1 MVSEAGND
9 ERQQRGE
16 GMTKDLAGRG
26 VSMVGIICGLLAV
39 GLVLFSTGGVTAR
52 YLDHGV
58 VVAFVIALLAGS
70 SYLPAEV
77 GFDTLG
83 AALGTVAFGFYLY
96 VPAIFAFDH
105 LGTPGAAAW
114 LGLGTILIPVGLLV
128 VRAAGHGEPA
138 SPPPPASPTSPQF
151 ALAISGVVLLAVGIW
166 LPVISDHASFWNLS
180 FSGHALGILLLIAV
194 VANAAALLGVGAF
207 TRGTLLI
214 ACATFGL
221 TAAAWL
227 TEAFSHLDSLG
238 SGGWIEAV
246 GGLLLIGGVVAMR
259 LGGATAPDAL
269 PAPS

>member
-1 MVSEAGND
+1 
-9 ERQQRGE
+9 
-16 GMTKDLAGRG
+16 MTKDLAGRG
-26 VSMVGIICGLLAV
+26 ISMVGIICGLLAV
-39 GLVLFSTGGVTAR
+39 GLVLFSTGSATAR

-58 VVAFVIALLAGS
+58 VVAFVIALLAGA

-96 VPAIFAFDH
+96 VPAIFAFSH
-105 LGTPGAAAW
+105 LGTPGPAAW
-114 LGLGTILIPVGLLV
+114 LGLGTILIPLGLSV
-128 VRAAGHGEPA
+128 VRSAGHGDPA
-138 SPPPPASPTSPQF
+138 PPMQPTPSSPHF
-151 ALAISGVVLLAVGIW
+151 ALAFAGVVLMAVGIW

-194 VANAAALLGVGAF
+194 VANAVALLGVGVFA
-207 TRGTLLI
+207 RAALLI

-259 LGGATAPDAL
+259 LGAAPAPAAA

>member
-1 MVSEAGND
+1 
-9 ERQQRGE
+9 
-16 GMTKDLAGRG
+16 MTKDLAGRG
-26 VSMVGIICGLLAV
+26 ISMVGIICGLLAV
-39 GLVLFSTGGVTAR
+39 GLVLFATGGVTAR

-83 AALGTVAFGFYLY
+83 AALGTIAFGFYLY
-96 VPAIFAFDH
+96 VPAIFAFDR
-105 LGTPGAAAW
+105 LGTPGPAAW
-114 LGLGTILIPVGLLV
+114 LGLGTILIPIGLSV
-128 VRAAGHGEPA
+128 VRSAGQAEPAPPLQVTPA
-138 SPPPPASPTSPQF
+138 SPHF
-151 ALAISGVVLLAVGIW
+151 ALAFSGVVLLAVGIW

-180 FSGHALGILLLIAV
+180 FSGHALGIVLLAAV
-194 VANAAALLGVGAF
+194 AANAAALLGVGLFA
-207 TRGTLLI
+207 RGALLI

-246 GGLLLIGGVVAMR
+246 GGLLVIGGVVAMR
-259 LGGATAPDAL
+259 LGAASAPAAV

>member
-1 MVSEAGND
+1 
-9 ERQQRGE
+9 
-16 GMTKDLAGRG
+16 MTKDLAGRG

-39 GLVLFSTGGVTAR
+39 GLVLFSTGEVTAR

-58 VVAFVIALLAGS
+58 VVAFVIALLAGA

-77 GFDTLG
+77 GFDMFG

-105 LGTPGAAAW
+105 LGTPCPAAW
-114 LGLGTILIPVGLLV
+114 LGLGTILIPIGLYV
-128 VRAAGHGEPA
+128 VRSAGHAEPTPPMRTTPG
-138 SPPPPASPTSPQF
+138 SPHF
-151 ALAISGVVLLAVGIW
+151 ALALSGVVLLAVGIW

-194 VANAAALLGVGAF
+194 VANAAALLGVGIFA
-207 TRGTLLI
+207 RGTLLI

-246 GGLLLIGGVVAMR
+246 GGLLLVGGVVAMR
-259 LGGATAPDAL
+259 LGGVSAPAAV
-269 PAPS
+269 PAAS